1 MDKNR
6 KKALRRNYARMFW
19 IRAFLNLKLINIVL
33 SIFYVSRGASL
44 GQIFYLGVVWAVSA
58 FLFEIPSSYMADR
71 WGRKKTIMLGAIFM
85 LFQWVALLF
94 AQGFWQLSIA
104 IFFWGLAYACMSGTD
119 EALLYDT
126 AKELGE
132 EETTA
137 SKLGKFEA
145 ARNIFKIFT
154 PIIGALIA
162 KDLLESQ
169 FTLLLLVDV
178 VGSFVSIILVF
189 FITEPKHTMDL
200 EKQEAGVMLDSVNL
214 LKKDKFLLRAILNN
228 ELVFFAMFITWSFF
242 QEFFVGLGITVLIL
256 GIGWGLRH
264 GIVFFARWYI
274 GRSRFGKNPAKYI
287 HMFNIVFTVTSFV
300 IVGMLFW
307 FPEYVFILFLLYL
320 FSNAFQSFT
329 TPLFTELYHKRFNS
343 YNRATTSSLAHIL
356 HNVIEIPLVLGAGI
370 LVTMDARY
378 PFVFSAILALCV
390 VLFLK
395 LSPQKQHKKV
405 PA

>member
-1 MDKNR
+1 MTAER
-6 KKALRRNYARMFW
+6 KIKLRKNYAKMFW

-44 GQIFYLGVVWAVSA
+44 GQIFYLGIVWAVSA

-71 WGRKKTIMLGAIFM
+71 WGRKKTIMLGAFFM
-85 LFQWVALLF
+85 FLQWVAFLF
-94 AQGFWQLSIA
+94 AQGFWQLSVA

-119 EALLYDT
+119 EALVYDT

-169 FTLLLLVDV
+169 FMLLLSIDV
-178 VGSFVSIILVF
+178 IGSFLSIILVL

-200 EKQEAGVMLDSVNL
+200 EKQEAGVMRDSVNL
-214 LKKDKFLLRAILNN
+214 LKKDTFLLRAILNK
-228 ELVFFAMFITWSFF
+228 EVLFFAVFITWSIF
-242 QEFFVGLGITVLIL
+242 QEFFVSLGVTVLAL
-256 GIGWGLRH
+256 GVGWGARH
-264 GIVFFARWYI
+264 AVVFLARWYI
-274 GRSRFGKNPAKYI
+274 GKSRFGKKPAYYI
-287 HMFNIVFTVTSFV
+287 HVFNKCFAALS
-300 IVGMLFW
+300 VGMVILMFW
-307 FPEYVFILFLLYL
+307 FPTHVFALFLLFL
-320 FSNAFQSFT
+320 ISNAFESFRS
-329 TPLFTELYHKRFNS
+329 PLFAELFHKRFNS

-378 PFVFSAILALCV
+378 PYVLAAMLAIAV
-390 VLFLK
+390 VIFLRLK
-395 LSPQKQHKKV
+395 VPKKV
-405 PA
+405 